1 VVTGDIIT
9 VVMGILLGVMAPVI
23 AWISSMVLSTRE
35 RVLVQEQKMSSAE
48 ANIAESKKDR
58 LTTDIVREIVE
69 TALDRREARE
79 ESRKAEI
86 ARMLRIEIKQAVGEE
101 LEKHLPSIVRQ
112 VLRES
117 DEEEKSRVT

>member
-1 VVTGDIIT
+1 MVTGDIIT